1 MKLELPKNVSKILND
16 EIVEN
21 EIILYKNKYF
31 ILLIDPKNK
40 FDSFHYTAWYRKNI
54 PSLKYVNF
62 DIYQQILDLK
72 NILIEKEIIHKDS
85 ISYIHY
91 PPHFYR
97 LHIHFVDKNHKF
109 HAPKKHIFHL
119 DQIKNLFMS
128 KL

>member
-1 MKLELPKNVSKILND
+1 MKDKLPKNIEKILND
-16 EIVEN
+16 KLLNDETILFKN
-21 EIILYKNKYF
+21 EYF
-31 ILLIDPKNK
+31 VLLIDPKNK
-40 FDSFHYTAWYRKNI
+40 CDSFHYTAWYKEEI

-72 NILIEKEIIHKDS
+72 KILIEKEIIQKDS

-109 HAPKKHIFHL
+109 HAPKNHIFHL
-119 DQIKNLFMS
+119 DQIKNLFMC

>member
-1 MKLELPKNVSKILND
+1 MEIKLPKNIEKILNE

-54 PSLKYVNF
+54 PSLKYLNF

-72 NILIEKEIIHKDS
+72 NVLVEKEIIQKDS

-109 HAPKKHIFHL
+109 HAPKEHIFYIE
-119 DQIKNLFMS
+119 DVKNLFFC
-128 KL
+128 KI

>member
-72 NILIEKEIIHKDS
+72 NILIEKEIIQKDS

>member
-1 MKLELPKNVSKILND
+1 MKDKLPKNIQKILND
-16 EIVEN
+16 ELLNDET
-21 EIILYKNKYF
+21 ILFKNKYF
-31 ILLIDPKNK
+31 VLLIDPKNK
-40 FDSFHYTAWYRKNI
+40 YDSFHYTAWYKEEI

-72 NILIEKEIIHKDS
+72 KILIEKEIIQKDS

-97 LHIHFVDKNHKF
+97 LHIHFVDKNHKY
-109 HAPKKHIFHL
+109 HAPKNQIFHL
-119 DQIKNLFMS
+119 NEIKNLFIC